1 MNVTLR
7 AAATDS
13 DPVTVMTPHGGELM
27 GIWRGVNAPEG
38 ACVHVEVDVA
48 DAVAWHTIERT
59 APGTPVLATHAD
71 GVTTV
76 RGRLVDLSTDGVLI
90 LDLSPRNHPD
100 RHDWAPTT
108 TAPGSVPGTGGD
120 RDRSAPHGVLISDGP
135 RRLETHHESPIRRT
149 MC

>member
-76 RGRLVDLSTDGVLI
+76 RGRLVDLSTDGVLV
-90 LDLSPRNHPD
+90 LDLSPGIILIDTTGRPPPLRRDQFLELVVTAIALHP
-100 RHDWAPTT
+100 
-108 TAPGSVPGTGGD
+108 TGY
-120 RDRSAPHGVLISDGP
+120 
-135 RRLETHHESPIRRT
+135 
-149 MC
+149 